1 MPDTA
6 PSVESATGVH
16 AITRNTNYWFE
27 REVSQIE
34 KQATTMALDWAVK
47 GLPRHDVPRTEPLE
61 PEQVLA
67 KRCSQLFKEWQ
78 QRVSTKF
85 KDAIEDGNQQIA
97 AHAGSVR
104 AAVIRLEAI
113 NDEEQECAAE
123 MKRIRAESEKDSGPI
138 GYEKL
143 WKSRNGFWIVAGLL
157 GIVEFMANFP
167 VFRLLLPMSS
177 VLSKAAEANA
187 ETVDDT
193 RWYAGIQLLG
203 GEISMHIEAAVVA
216 GVAVV
221 VLVVLAKT
229 FGSSARPLSAL
240 KEQDHPLASQT
251 IRAHRRQHF
260 AIVSASGLGV
270 ACVLAFLFGARA
282 DIANI
287 ASTRVGKADSTVQ
300 SVTAELAAASSDR
313 RKQSSVSA
321 RVTAAENRL
330 RELQDQESYA
340 QIVQSNNLPIS
351 LLNFALVLTA
361 AVLGFAYKSDDLT
374 EKRGEHPELPP
385 LRERIA
391 GLRREAFELA
401 RMAQGAAGEAR
412 ATISAVLHLLKGQP
426 LLGWESKVSRL
437 ETIIPIFRGEN
448 ARSRGLDPANIR
460 AFDAAP
466 QLQLPPLQEF
476 VKLEEPGEFARLR
489 TEIAELMA
497 KSARL
502 SPSAASDMPSGSGL
516 S

>member
-1 MPDTA
+1 MLGTAGSNGKSAGTFADREVTSRAIPAVADARQGLPTSSDRPLDLVAVPGDRSADSIVDAPFTMPDTA

-177 VLSKAAEANA
+177 VWS
-187 ETVDDT
+187 
-193 RWYAGIQLLG
+193 
-203 GEISMHIEAAVVA
+203 
-216 GVAVV
+216 
-221 VLVVLAKT
+221 
-229 FGSSARPLSAL
+229 
-240 KEQDHPLASQT
+240 
-251 IRAHRRQHF
+251 
-260 AIVSASGLGV
+260 
-270 ACVLAFLFGARA
+270 
-282 DIANI
+282 
-287 ASTRVGKADSTVQ
+287 
-300 SVTAELAAASSDR
+300 
-313 RKQSSVSA
+313 
-321 RVTAAENRL
+321 
-330 RELQDQESYA
+330 
-340 QIVQSNNLPIS
+340 
-351 LLNFALVLTA
+351 
-361 AVLGFAYKSDDLT
+361 
-374 EKRGEHPELPP
+374 
-385 LRERIA
+385 
-391 GLRREAFELA
+391 
-401 RMAQGAAGEAR
+401 
-412 ATISAVLHLLKGQP
+412 
-426 LLGWESKVSRL
+426 
-437 ETIIPIFRGEN
+437 
-448 ARSRGLDPANIR
+448 
-460 AFDAAP
+460 
-466 QLQLPPLQEF
+466 
-476 VKLEEPGEFARLR
+476 
-489 TEIAELMA
+489 
-497 KSARL
+497 
-502 SPSAASDMPSGSGL
+502 
-516 S
+516 